1 MARYR
6 ANRPV
11 LVDGLVL
18 MPGVEFEAHE
28 SHVSERVASG
38 AVTPLD
44 APKTKTKAK
53 AKTKTKAKTKA
64 K

>member
-1 MARYR
+1 MPRYR

-18 MPGVEFEAHE
+18 MPGVEFEASE
-28 SHVSERVASG
+28 SHVGERVASG

-53 AKTKTKAKTKA
+53 PKTKTKAKTKT

>member
-1 MARYR
+1 MGRYR

-44 APKTKTKAK
+44 TPKAKTKAK
-53 AKTKTKAKTKA
+53 PKTKAKTKA
-64 K
+64 KAK